1 MEDNKLKEFIDG
13 YETQTKSDIYTN
25 IISEFGD
32 INIILDTRGKIL
44 QIKTPAGSIL
54 KNLNSW
60 INKNIYDFLTI
71 ESKEKLNFHLT
82 SLSDL
87 SQSSTKWFELNHI
100 SENTGEFPVKY
111 KGFKAANK
119 KNVILIG
126 NDLSPVAEIQK
137 KFVNSQLALE
147 REYSR
152 YRSFETK
159 YKALIEFSEEPLFL
173 LDGVTGKILNL
184 NDSAAK
190 IMNEKRDKLVGA
202 SLSKFFNFKNNSEF
216 IELLKS
222 DEIVKNYNSSKNIKS
237 KANFNFQSSIFRA
250 ENEVCIIVR
259 LQKENEVKV
268 KENELNN
275 ILNKFY
281 DNTRYGIVFTDS
293 IGTIKY
299 VNDSFISLCKIENQQ
314 LLIERPFSDFLARG
328 IIDMKVLIEATLEN
342 GSTMPFKTQLIS
354 NYDIK
359 TEIEITSTK
368 TSINFVDY
376 ICFLISHRPNE
387 SEPETENNINENVV
401 SEKATKK
408 IMKLVGSAPL
418 KDLVADT
425 SDIVEKICIETAL
438 KMTKNNRVAT
448 AEMLNLSR
456 QSLYVKLRK
465 YNLL

>member
-1 MEDNKLKEFIDG
+1 MEDNKLKQFTKG
-13 YETQTKSDIYTN
+13 YEKQITPDTYTK
-25 IISEFGD
+25 IISDFGD
-32 INIILDTRGKIL
+32 INLILDPKGKIL
-44 QIKTPAGSIL
+44 KINTPTSAIVKS
-54 KNLNSW
+54 LNNW

-82 SLSDL
+82 ALSDL

-111 KGFKAANK
+111 KGFKSANK

-126 NDLSPVAEIQK
+126 NDLSPIAEIQK

-147 REYSR
+147 REYSK

-173 LDGVTGKILNL
+173 LDGVTGKILNA

-190 IMNEKRDKLVGA
+190 IINEKREKLVGTF
-202 SLSKFFNFKNNSEF
+202 LSKFFNFKNNNEF

-222 DEIVKNYNSSKNIKS
+222 NEIVKNYNSNKSIESKIS
-237 KANFNFQSSIFRA
+237 FNLQSSIFRA
-250 ENEVCIIVR
+250 ENEVCIILR

-281 DNTRYGIVFTDS
+281 DKTRYGIVFTDS
-293 IGTIKY
+293 LGTIKY

-354 NYDIK
+354 NYDIE
-359 TEIEITSTK
+359 TDIEITSTK
-368 TSINFVDY
+368 TSINFGDY

-408 IMKLVGSAPL
+408 IMRLVGSAPL

>member
-13 YETQTKSDIYTN
+13 YETYTTSDIYTN

-190 IMNEKRDKLVGA
+190 SINEKRDKLVGK
-202 SLSKFFNFKNNSEF
+202 SLSKFFNFKNDNEF

-222 DEIVKNYNSSKNIKS
+222 DEIVKNYNSNKNIKS
-237 KANFNFQSSIFRA
+237 KFQSSIFRA

-293 IGTIKY
+293 FGTIKH

>member
-13 YETQTKSDIYTN
+13 YETHTTSDIYTN

-32 INIILDTRGKIL
+32 INILLDSRGKIL
-44 QIKTPAGSIL
+44 QIKTPEGSIL

-87 SQSSTKWFELNHI
+87 SQSCTKWFELNHI

-126 NDLSPVAEIQK
+126 NDLSLVAEIQK

-190 IMNEKRDKLVGA
+190 IINEKKDKLVGT
-202 SLSKFFNFKNNSEF
+202 SLSKFFNFKNNNE
-216 IELLKS
+216 LKS
-222 DEIVKNYNSSKNIKS
+222 SVLIN
-237 KANFNFQSSIFRA
+237 
-250 ENEVCIIVR
+250 CII
-259 LQKENEVKV
+259 
-268 KENELNN
+268 
-275 ILNKFY
+275 
-281 DNTRYGIVFTDS
+281 
-293 IGTIKY
+293 
-299 VNDSFISLCKIENQQ
+299 
-314 LLIERPFSDFLARG
+314 
-328 IIDMKVLIEATLEN
+328 
-342 GSTMPFKTQLIS
+342 
-354 NYDIK
+354 
-359 TEIEITSTK
+359 
-368 TSINFVDY
+368 
-376 ICFLISHRPNE
+376 
-387 SEPETENNINENVV
+387 
-401 SEKATKK
+401 
-408 IMKLVGSAPL
+408 
-418 KDLVADT
+418 
-425 SDIVEKICIETAL
+425 
-438 KMTKNNRVAT
+438 
-448 AEMLNLSR
+448 
-456 QSLYVKLRK
+456 
-465 YNLL
+465 

>member
-1 MEDNKLKEFIDG
+1 MEDNKLKEFIES
-13 YETQTKSDIYTN
+13 YENRTTSDIYTN

-32 INIILDTRGKIL
+32 INIILDSKGKIL
-44 QIKTPAGSIL
+44 QINTPAGSIF
-54 KNLNSW
+54 KNLSSW
-60 INKNIYDFLTI
+60 VNKNIYDFLTI

-87 SQSSTKWFELNHI
+87 SQSSTKWFELNHT
-100 SENTGEFPVKY
+100 SEITGEFPVKY
-111 KGFKAANK
+111 KGFKAVNK

-147 REYSR
+147 REYSK

-173 LDGVTGKILNL
+173 LDGVTGKILNV
-184 NDSAAK
+184 NDSATK
-190 IMNEKRDKLVGA
+190 IINEKREKLVGTP
-202 SLSKFFNFKNNSEF
+202 LSKFFNFKNNNEF

-222 DEIVKNYNSSKNIKS
+222 NEFVKNYSSNKSIKS
-237 KANFNFQSSIFRA
+237 KINFNLQSSIFRA

-259 LQKENEVKV
+259 LQKENEIKV
-268 KENELNN
+268 KENEFNN

-281 DNTRYGIVFTDS
+281 DNTRDGIVFTDS
-293 IGTIKY
+293 LGTIKY
-299 VNDSFISLCKIENQQ
+299 VNDSFISLCKIENEQ

-328 IIDMKVLIEATLEN
+328 IIDMKVLIEATMEN

-359 TEIEITSTK
+359 TNIEITSTK
-368 TSINFVDY
+368 TSINFGDY

-387 SEPETENNINENVV
+387 SETETENKTNENVV

>member
-1 MEDNKLKEFIDG
+1 M
-13 YETQTKSDIYTN
+13 
-25 IISEFGD
+25 
-32 INIILDTRGKIL
+32 
-44 QIKTPAGSIL
+44 
-54 KNLNSW
+54 
-60 INKNIYDFLTI
+60 
-71 ESKEKLNFHLT
+71 
-82 SLSDL
+82 
-87 SQSSTKWFELNHI
+87 
-100 SENTGEFPVKY
+100 TGEFPVKY
-111 KGFKAANK
+111 KGFKATNK

-173 LDGVTGKILNL
+173 LDGVTGKILNV
-184 NDSAAK
+184 NDSAAR
-190 IMNEKRDKLVGA
+190 IINEKREKLVGT
-202 SLSKFFNFKNNSEF
+202 SLSKFFNFKNNNEF

-222 DEIVKNYNSSKNIKS
+222 DEIVKNYNLNKNIRS
-237 KANFNFQSSIFRA
+237 KTNFNFQSSIFRA

-259 LQKENEVKV
+259 LQKENEIKV
-268 KENELNN
+268 KKYELNN

-281 DNTRYGIVFTDS
+281 ENTRYGIVFTNS
-293 IGTIKY
+293 VGTIKY
-299 VNDSFISLCKIENQQ
+299 VNDSFVSLCKIENQQ

-359 TEIEITSTK
+359 TNIEITSTK
-368 TSINFVDY
+368 TSNNLGDY

-387 SEPETENNINENVV
+387 SESEPENNTNENVV

-408 IMKLVGSAPL
+408 IMELVGSAPL

>member
-1 MEDNKLKEFIDG
+1 LEDNKLKEFMEG
-13 YETQTKSDIYTN
+13 YENSTTSDIYTN

-32 INIILDTRGKIL
+32 INIFLDSRGKIL
-44 QIKTPAGSIL
+44 QIKTPAGSIF
-54 KNLNSW
+54 KNLSSW
-60 INKNIYDFLTI
+60 ANKNIYDFLTI

-173 LDGVTGKILNL
+173 LDGITGKILNV

-190 IMNEKRDKLVGA
+190 IINEKREKLVGT

-222 DEIVKNYNSSKNIKS
+222 DEIV
-237 KANFNFQSSIFRA
+237 
-250 ENEVCIIVR
+250 
-259 LQKENEVKV
+259 
-268 KENELNN
+268 
-275 ILNKFY
+275 
-281 DNTRYGIVFTDS
+281 
-293 IGTIKY
+293 
-299 VNDSFISLCKIENQQ
+299 
-314 LLIERPFSDFLARG
+314 
-328 IIDMKVLIEATLEN
+328 
-342 GSTMPFKTQLIS
+342 
-354 NYDIK
+354 
-359 TEIEITSTK
+359 
-368 TSINFVDY
+368 
-376 ICFLISHRPNE
+376 
-387 SEPETENNINENVV
+387 
-401 SEKATKK
+401 
-408 IMKLVGSAPL
+408 
-418 KDLVADT
+418 
-425 SDIVEKICIETAL
+425 
-438 KMTKNNRVAT
+438 
-448 AEMLNLSR
+448 
-456 QSLYVKLRK
+456 
-465 YNLL
+465 

>member
-1 MEDNKLKEFIDG
+1 LEDNKLKEFIDG

-32 INIILDTRGKIL
+32 INIILDTRGKML
-44 QIKTPAGSIL
+44 QRNTPAGSIL

-190 IMNEKRDKLVGA
+190 IINEKRDKLVGI

-250 ENEVCIIVR
+250 ENEICIIVR

>member
-13 YETQTKSDIYTN
+13 YETHTTSDIYTN

-44 QIKTPAGSIL
+44 QIRTPAGSIL

-87 SQSSTKWFELNHI
+87 SQSCTKWFELNHI

-111 KGFKAANK
+111 KGFKAVDK

-126 NDLSPVAEIQK
+126 NDLSLVAEIQK

-190 IMNEKRDKLVGA
+190 IINEKRDKLVGK
-202 SLSKFFNFKNNSEF
+202 SLSKFFNFKNDNEF

-222 DEIVKNYNSSKNIKS
+222 DEIVKNYNSNKNIKS
-237 KANFNFQSSIFRA
+237 KFQSSIFRA

-275 ILNKFY
+275 ILSKFY

-293 IGTIKY
+293 IGTIKH

>member
-1 MEDNKLKEFIDG
+1 LEDNKLKEFIDG

-190 IMNEKRDKLVGA
+190 IINEKRDKLVGT
-202 SLSKFFNFKNNSEF
+202 SLSKFFNFKNKSEF

-250 ENEVCIIVR
+250 ENEICIIVR

>member
-13 YETQTKSDIYTN
+13 YEPQTKSDIYTN

-184 NDSAAK
+184 NDTAAK
-190 IMNEKRDKLVGA
+190 IINEKRDKLVGT
-202 SLSKFFNFKNNSEF
+202 SLSKFFNFKNNNEF

-222 DEIVKNYNSSKNIKS
+222 DEIVKNYNSNKNIKS
-237 KANFNFQSSIFRA
+237 KFQSSIFRA

-299 VNDSFISLCKIENQQ
+299 INDSFISLCKIENQQ

>member
-44 QIKTPAGSIL
+44 QIKTPVGSIL

-190 IMNEKRDKLVGA
+190 IINEKRDKLVGK
-202 SLSKFFNFKNNSEF
+202 SLSKFFNFKNDNEF

-222 DEIVKNYNSSKNIKS
+222 DEIVKNYNSNKNIKS
-237 KANFNFQSSIFRA
+237 KFQSSIFRA

-275 ILNKFY
+275 ILSKFY

>member
-13 YETQTKSDIYTN
+13 YETHTTSDIYTN

-111 KGFKAANK
+111 KGFKAVDK

-126 NDLSPVAEIQK
+126 NDLSLVAEIQK

-173 LDGVTGKILNL
+173 LDAVTGKILNL

-190 IMNEKRDKLVGA
+190 IINEKRDKLVGK
-202 SLSKFFNFKNNSEF
+202 SLSKFFNFKNNDEF

-222 DEIVKNYNSSKNIKS
+222 DEIVKNYNSNKNIKS
-237 KANFNFQSSIFRA
+237 KFQSSIFRA

-275 ILNKFY
+275 ILSKFY

-293 IGTIKY
+293 IGTIKH

>member
-13 YETQTKSDIYTN
+13 YETHTTSDIYTN

-54 KNLNSW
+54 KNLNNW

-126 NDLSPVAEIQK
+126 NDLSLVAEIQK

-173 LDGVTGKILNL
+173 IDGVTGKILNL

-190 IMNEKRDKLVGA
+190 IINEKRDKLVGK
-202 SLSKFFNFKNNSEF
+202 SLSKFFNFKNDNEF

-222 DEIVKNYNSSKNIKS
+222 DEIVKNYNSNKNIKS
-237 KANFNFQSSIFRA
+237 KFQSSIFRA

-275 ILNKFY
+275 ILSKFY

-293 IGTIKY
+293 IGTIKH

>member
-13 YETQTKSDIYTN
+13 YEPQTKSDIYTN

-190 IMNEKRDKLVGA
+190 IINVKRDKLVGT

-250 ENEVCIIVR
+250 ENEICIIVR